1 LLIES
6 ANLSSS
12 RTFGQGGR
20 STKRLQPDNLQEQQ
34 MKKTV
39 TWILIADGTQARVLE
54 HNGPGKGLATVK
66 GLDWSIPPLQ
76 SQDIDSDRP
85 GRGHSSGGSARSSM
99 EPKTDP
105 AQHREAEFVRSVAH
119 ELDRHAKDGAFDRL
133 VIAAAPIALGN
144 LRKVLSDF
152 VKKTVVA
159 ELDKD
164 LTNVPTP
171 NVDKHFD
178 GIIAV

>member
-1 LLIES
+1 
-6 ANLSSS
+6 
-12 RTFGQGGR
+12 
-20 STKRLQPDNLQEQQ
+20 

-39 TWILIADGTQARVLE
+39 TWILIANGTQARVLE
-54 HNGPGKGLATVK
+54 HAGPGKGLAAVK
-66 GLDWSIPPLQ
+66 DLEWSIPPLQ

-85 GRGHSSGGSARSSM
+85 GRGFASTGSSRSAM
-99 EPKTDP
+99 EPRTDP
-105 AQHREAEFVRSVAH
+105 AQHREAEFVRSVAAEMEKH
-119 ELDRHAKDGAFDRL
+119 TQAGAYDRL

-144 LRKVLSDF
+144 LRKALSEH

-164 LTNVPTP
+164 LTNVPVP
-171 NVDKHFD
+171 QLDKHLD

>member
-1 LLIES
+1 
-6 ANLSSS
+6 
-12 RTFGQGGR
+12 
-20 STKRLQPDNLQEQQ
+20 

-54 HNGPGKGLATVK
+54 HHGPGKGLTTIK
-66 GLDWSIPPLQ
+66 GLDWSIEPLQ
-76 SQDIDSDRP
+76 SQDIDSDKP

-105 AQHREAEFVRSVAH
+105 AQHREAEFVRSVAAV
-119 ELDRHAKDGAFDRL
+119 LDKKALEGAYDRL
-133 VIAAAPIALGN
+133 VVAAAPIALGN
-144 LRKVLSDF
+144 FRKVMSDH
-152 VKKTVVA
+152 VKKTIVA

-164 LTNVPTP
+164 LTNIPTP
-171 NVDKHFD
+171 GIDKHLD

>member
-1 LLIES
+1 
-6 ANLSSS
+6 
-12 RTFGQGGR
+12 
-20 STKRLQPDNLQEQQ
+20 

-54 HNGPGKGLATVK
+54 HAGPGKGLANVK
-66 GLDWSIPPLQ
+66 DLEWSITPLQ
-76 SQDIDSDRP
+76 TQDIEADKP
-85 GRGHSSGGSARSSM
+85 GRGFASTGSKRSAM
-99 EPKTDP
+99 EPRTDP
-105 AQHREAEFVRSVAH
+105 AAHREAEFVRGVAA
-119 ELDRHAKDGAFDRL
+119 ELEKKAKAGTYDRL

-144 LRKVLSDF
+144 LRKALSEH

-164 LTNVPTP
+164 LTNLPTP
-171 NVDKHFD
+171 QLEKHLD

>member
-1 LLIES
+1 MQAE
-6 ANLSSS
+6 
-12 RTFGQGGR
+12 
-20 STKRLQPDNLQEQQ
+20 EQQ

-54 HNGPGKGLATVK
+54 HGGPGKGLATVQ
-66 GLDWSIPPLQ
+66 GLDWSIPALQ
-76 SQDIDSDRP
+76 SQDIDSDGY
-85 GRGHSSGGSARSSM
+85 GRGPNGGAMTSGNDAS
-99 EPKTDP
+99 K
-105 AQHREAEFVRSVAH
+105 HREAEFVRTVAGVI
-119 ELDRHAKDGAFDRL
+119 DSKAKEGAFDRL

-144 LRKVLSDF
+144 FRKQLSDH
-152 VKKTVVA
+152 VKKAVVA

-171 NVDKHFD
+171 QLSKHLD

>member
-1 LLIES
+1 
-6 ANLSSS
+6 
-12 RTFGQGGR
+12 
-20 STKRLQPDNLQEQQ
+20 

-39 TWILIADGTQARVLE
+39 TWILIANGTQARVLE
-54 HNGPGKGLATVK
+54 HGGPGKGLAHLD

-85 GRGHSSGGSARSSM
+85 GRAASQSGGRQSAM

-105 AQHREAEFVRSVAH
+105 ADHREAEFVRSVAG
-119 ELDRHAKDGAFDRL
+119 ELDRHAKQGDYDRL
-133 VIAAAPIALGN
+133 VVAAAPIALGN
-144 LRKVLSDF
+144 FRKLMSDH

-164 LTNVPTP
+164 LTNLPTP
-171 NVDKHFD
+171 QLSKHFD

>member
-1 LLIES
+1 
-6 ANLSSS
+6 
-12 RTFGQGGR
+12 
-20 STKRLQPDNLQEQQ
+20 

-54 HNGPGKGLATVK
+54 HTGPGKGLLTVK

-76 SQDIDSDRP
+76 TQDINADRP
-85 GRGHSSGGSARSSM
+85 GRSHSSVGHGRSAM
-99 EPKTDP
+99 EPRTDP
-105 AQHREAEFVRSVAH
+105 SEHREAEFVRSVA
-119 ELDRHAKDGAFDRL
+119 EVMEDKAKAGAFDRL
-133 VIAAAPIALGN
+133 VIAAAPIALGH
-144 LRKVLSDF
+144 LRKLLSDH

-171 NVDKHFD
+171 QLSRHLD

>member
-1 LLIES
+1 
-6 ANLSSS
+6 
-12 RTFGQGGR
+12 
-20 STKRLQPDNLQEQQ
+20 

-54 HNGPGKGLATVK
+54 HAGPGRGLVAVK
-66 GLDWSIPPLQ
+66 GLDWSIPALQ
-76 SQDIDSDRP
+76 AQDIDTDGY
-85 GRGHSSGGSARSSM
+85 GRGPTGGAMTSGN
-99 EPKTDP
+99 DP
-105 AQHREAEFVRSVAH
+105 AKHREAEFVRSVAGVM
-119 ELDRHAKDGAFDRL
+119 EEKAKAGAFDRL

-144 LRKVLSDF
+144 LRKAMSEH

-164 LTNVPTP
+164 LTNVPTLQL
-171 NVDKHFD
+171 DRHFE

>member
-1 LLIES
+1 
-6 ANLSSS
+6 
-12 RTFGQGGR
+12 
-20 STKRLQPDNLQEQQ
+20 

-54 HNGPGKGLATVK
+54 HNGPGKGLSTVK
-66 GLDWSIPPLQ
+66 GLDWSITPLQ

-85 GRGHSSGGSARSSM
+85 GRGHSSAGSSRSAM

-105 AQHREAEFVRSVAH
+105 AQHREAEFVRSVAA
-119 ELDRHAKDGAFDRL
+119 ELDRKAKEGAFDRI
-133 VIAAAPIALGN
+133 VIAADPIALGN
-144 LRKVLSDF
+144 LRKNLSDH
-152 VKKTVVA
+152 VKKAIVA

-164 LTNVPTP
+164 LTNLPTQ
-171 NVDKHFD
+171 NIDKHLD

>member
-1 LLIES
+1 
-6 ANLSSS
+6 
-12 RTFGQGGR
+12 
-20 STKRLQPDNLQEQQ
+20 

-54 HNGPGKGLATVK
+54 NTGPGKGLASVK
-66 GLDWSIPPLQ
+66 GLDWSIEPLQ
-76 SQDIDSDRP
+76 SKDIDTDRP
-85 GRGHSSGGSARSSM
+85 GRGHSSGGSARSAM

-105 AQHREAEFVRSVAH
+105 AQHREAEFMRSVASV
-119 ELDRHAKDGAFDRL
+119 LDKKVLEGAFDRL

-144 LRKVLSDF
+144 LRKVLSDH
-152 VKKTVVA
+152 VKKAVVA

-164 LTNVPTP
+164 LTNLPTP
-171 NVDKHFD
+171 SIDRHLD

>member
-1 LLIES
+1 
-6 ANLSSS
+6 
-12 RTFGQGGR
+12 
-20 STKRLQPDNLQEQQ
+20 

-54 HNGPGKGLATVK
+54 HTGPGKGLVTIK
-66 GLDWSIPPLQ
+66 GLDWSITPLQ
-76 SQDIDSDRP
+76 THDINSDRP
-85 GRGHSSGGSARSSM
+85 GRSHSSVGSGRSAM
-99 EPKTDP
+99 EPKTDA
-105 AQHREAEFVRSVAH
+105 AQHREAEFVRSVADV
-119 ELDRHAKDGAFDRL
+119 LDGKAKSGAYDRL

-144 LRKVLSDF
+144 LRKVLSDH

-164 LTNVPTP
+164 LTNVPTQQL
-171 NVDKHFD
+171 DRHLD

>member
-1 LLIES
+1 
-6 ANLSSS
+6 
-12 RTFGQGGR
+12 
-20 STKRLQPDNLQEQQ
+20 

-54 HNGPGKGLATVK
+54 HGGPGKGLVTIK

-76 SQDIDSDRP
+76 TQDINADRP
-85 GRGHSSGGSARSSM
+85 GRSHSSVGSGRSAM
-99 EPKTDP
+99 EPRTDP
-105 AQHREAEFVRSVAH
+105 AAHREAEFVRSVAGVL
-119 ELDRHAKDGAFDRL
+119 EEKAKAGAFDRL

-144 LRKVLSDF
+144 LRKVLSEH
-152 VKKTVVA
+152 VRKVVVA

-171 NVDKHFD
+171 QLDKHLD

>member
-1 LLIES
+1 
-6 ANLSSS
+6 
-12 RTFGQGGR
+12 
-20 STKRLQPDNLQEQQ
+20 

-54 HNGPGKGLATVK
+54 HAGPGKGLTSIK
-66 GLDWSIPPLQ
+66 GLGWSIPPLQ
-76 SQDIDSDRP
+76 KQDIETDKP
-85 GRGHSSGGSARSSM
+85 GRGGAGGVM
-99 EPKTDP
+99 EPKTDA
-105 AQHREAEFVRSVAH
+105 AQHREAEFVRSVASV
-119 ELDRHAKDGAFDRL
+119 LDEKAKSGAYDRL

-144 LRKVLSDF
+144 LRKAISEH
-152 VKKTVVA
+152 VKKTVLA

-171 NVDKHFD
+171 QLNKHFD

>member
-1 LLIES
+1 
-6 ANLSSS
+6 
-12 RTFGQGGR
+12 
-20 STKRLQPDNLQEQQ
+20 

-54 HNGPGKGLATVK
+54 HSGPGKGLATVK

-76 SQDIDSDRP
+76 TQDINADRP
-85 GRGHSSGGSARSSM
+85 GRSFSSVGPGRSAM

-105 AQHREAEFVRSVAH
+105 ADHREAEFVRSVAGI
-119 ELDRHAKDGAFDRL
+119 LDEKAKSGAFDRL

-144 LRKVLSDF
+144 LRKAMSEH

-159 ELDKD
+159 ELNKN

-171 NVDKHFD
+171 QLDRHLD

>member
-1 LLIES
+1 
-6 ANLSSS
+6 
-12 RTFGQGGR
+12 
-20 STKRLQPDNLQEQQ
+20 

-54 HNGPGKGLATVK
+54 NTGPGKGLNAVRD
-66 GLDWSIPPLQ
+66 LDWSIVPLQ

-85 GRGHSSGGSARSSM
+85 GRSFSSVGPGRSAVG
-99 EPKTDP
+99 PKTDP
-105 AQHREAEFVRSVAH
+105 AQLREAEFVKGVAA
-119 ELDRHAKDGAFDRL
+119 ELDKKARAGAFDRL

-144 LRKVLSDF
+144 LRKALSDH

-164 LTNVPTP
+164 LTNLPTP
-171 NVDKHFD
+171 QLDKHFD

>member
-1 LLIES
+1 
-6 ANLSSS
+6 
-12 RTFGQGGR
+12 
-20 STKRLQPDNLQEQQ
+20 

-54 HNGPGKGLATVK
+54 HAGPGKGLNMVK

-76 SQDIDSDRP
+76 SQDINADRP
-85 GRGHSSGGSARSSM
+85 GRSHSSVGPGRSAM
-99 EPKTDP
+99 EPRTDP
-105 AQHREAEFVRSVAH
+105 AEHREAEFVRSVA
-119 ELDRHAKDGAFDRL
+119 EVMDNKARSGAYDRL
-133 VIAAAPIALGN
+133 VIAAAPMALGN
-144 LRKVLSDF
+144 LRKAMSEH

-171 NVDKHFD
+171 QLDRHLD
-178 GIIAV
+178 GIIAI